1 MEHGLGSIAIFKY
14 SCQIGFTLCSIEKV
28 KFENINSQHY
38 QSLNSHSAGGRSSEN
53 RLLNFDILMLLG
65 DNYGVT
71 IYKNSRGTTATPFS
85 NKVSVEILD
94 RIFFQ
99 MAFTDKQAI
108 VTPLNKDHCA
118 TSH

>member
-1 MEHGLGSIAIFKY
+1 
-14 SCQIGFTLCSIEKV
+14 
-28 KFENINSQHY
+28 
-38 QSLNSHSAGGRSSEN
+38 
-53 RLLNFDILMLLG
+53 MLLG

-94 RIFFQ
+94 RVQ

-108 VTPLNKDHCA
+108 VTPINKDHCA

>member
-1 MEHGLGSIAIFKY
+1 
-14 SCQIGFTLCSIEKV
+14 
-28 KFENINSQHY
+28 
-38 QSLNSHSAGGRSSEN
+38 
-53 RLLNFDILMLLG
+53 MLLG

-85 NKVSVEILD
+85 NKVLVEILD
-94 RIFFQ
+94 RVYFQ
-99 MAFTDKQAI
+99 MAYTDKQAI

>member
-1 MEHGLGSIAIFKY
+1 MK
-14 SCQIGFTLCSIEKV
+14 CRTPR
-28 KFENINSQHY
+28 
-38 QSLNSHSAGGRSSEN
+38 SLNSHSAGGRSSEN

-71 IYKNSRGTTATPFS
+71 IYKIAEELQPHLLAIKYRLR
-85 NKVSVEILD
+85 SVEILD
-94 RIFFQ
+94 RVFFQ

>member
-1 MEHGLGSIAIFKY
+1 MAVMAMKG
-14 SCQIGFTLCSIEKV
+14 
-28 KFENINSQHY
+28 
-38 QSLNSHSAGGRSSEN
+38 
-53 RLLNFDILMLLG
+53 LMLLG

-71 IYKNSRGTTATPFS
+71 IYKNSRGTTTTPFS
-85 NKVSVEILD
+85 NKVSVEIF
-94 RIFFQ
+94 RSRFFQ

>member
-1 MEHGLGSIAIFKY
+1 M
-14 SCQIGFTLCSIEKV
+14 
-28 KFENINSQHY
+28 
-38 QSLNSHSAGGRSSEN
+38 QSLNSHSTGRRSSEN
-53 RLLNFDILMLLG
+53 RLLNFDILKLIG

-71 IYKNSRGTTATPFS
+71 IHKNSRGTTATPFS

-94 RIFFQ
+94 CIFSDG
-99 MAFTDKQAI
+99 FTDKQAI

>member
-1 MEHGLGSIAIFKY
+1 MVNAKNCATYGDLR
-14 SCQIGFTLCSIEKV
+14 
-28 KFENINSQHY
+28 
-38 QSLNSHSAGGRSSEN
+38 SHSAGGRSSEN
-53 RLLNFDILMLLG
+53 RLLNFDILMLIG

-85 NKVSVEILD
+85 NKLSVEILD
-94 RIFFQ
+94 RVFFQ

-108 VTPLNKDHCA
+108 VTPLNKDQCA

>member
-1 MEHGLGSIAIFKY
+1 
-14 SCQIGFTLCSIEKV
+14 
-28 KFENINSQHY
+28 
-38 QSLNSHSAGGRSSEN
+38 
-53 RLLNFDILMLLG
+53 MLLG

-94 RIFFQ
+94 RVFFRC

>member
-1 MEHGLGSIAIFKY
+1 
-14 SCQIGFTLCSIEKV
+14 
-28 KFENINSQHY
+28 
-38 QSLNSHSAGGRSSEN
+38 
-53 RLLNFDILMLLG
+53 MLLG

-94 RIFFQ
+94 RVFFQ

-108 VTPLNKDHCA
+108 VTPLNIEYPCPFLLE
-118 TSH
+118 TSKNCKNWNRLFSYQDGHRFIPQVRFLNSRLIAFNW

>member
-1 MEHGLGSIAIFKY
+1 
-14 SCQIGFTLCSIEKV
+14 
-28 KFENINSQHY
+28 
-38 QSLNSHSAGGRSSEN
+38 
-53 RLLNFDILMLLG
+53 MLLG
-65 DNYGVT
+65 DDYGVT

-85 NKVSVEILD
+85 NKILVEILD
-94 RIFFQ
+94 RVSVFQ

>member
-1 MEHGLGSIAIFKY
+1 
-14 SCQIGFTLCSIEKV
+14 
-28 KFENINSQHY
+28 
-38 QSLNSHSAGGRSSEN
+38 
-53 RLLNFDILMLLG
+53 MLLG

-94 RIFFQ
+94 RVFFQ
-99 MAFTDKQAI
+99 IAFTDKQAI
-108 VTPLNKDHCA
+108 VTTLNKDHCA